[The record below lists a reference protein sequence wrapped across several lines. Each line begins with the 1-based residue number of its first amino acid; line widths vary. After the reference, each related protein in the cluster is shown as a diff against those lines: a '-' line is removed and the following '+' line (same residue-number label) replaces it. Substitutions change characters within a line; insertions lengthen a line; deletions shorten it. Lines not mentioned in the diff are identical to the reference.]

1 MKNLL
6 KISFLF
12 LLMSC
17 NTGGLQSKREIVT
30 VSISPF
36 KYFVK
41 AIGGEDFEINV
52 MVPASA
58 DPHIYEPVPEQI
70 LSLRKSLAYI
80 SDGYLGFEMTW
91 LDRFYETNRSMK
103 KLSLGDN
110 IDLIKAGEHSEGDH
124 LEGADPHYWVSPE
137 CAIRMAASVKE
148 LLCSLKPENSSKY
161 EQNYTTLLGTITGID
176 LKAKELL
183 TEYKGKSFMIFHPA
197 LGYFAREYGLN
208 QIAVEAEGKEPTPSK
223 MKGLIDSAR
232 KNDIRVILVQKG
244 FDMKNAN
251 AIASEIGAKVKV
263 VDPLSEDWQE
273 SMLEVINSIHDSFT
287 VNSK

>member
-12 LLMSC
+12 LLISC
-17 NTGGLQSKREIVT
+17 NTGGLKSSRGIVT

-36 KYFVK
+36 KYFVE

-58 DPHIYEPVPEQI
+58 DPHIYEPVPEQM
-70 LSLRKSLAYI
+70 LSLRKSLAFV

-110 IDLIKAGEHSEGDH
+110 IELIKAEGHSAGDH
-124 LEGADPHYWVSPE
+124 LEGADPHYWVSPK
-137 CAIRMAASVKE
+137 CALSMAASVKE
-148 LLCSLKPENSSKY
+148 LLCSLKPQHSAKY
-161 EQNYTTLLGTITGID
+161 EQNYSLLVKTIGDID
-176 LKAKELL
+176 MKAKELL
-183 TEYKGKSFMIFHPA
+183 SDYKGKSFMIFHPS
-197 LGYFAREYGLN
+197 LEYFARDYGLN

-223 MKGLIDSAR
+223 MKGLIDLAR
-232 KNDIRVILVQKG
+232 ANDIKVIFVQKG

-251 AIASEIGAKVKV
+251 AIASEIGARVKV
-263 VDPLSEDWQE
+263 IDPLSESWKE
-273 SMLEVINSIHDSFT
+273 SMMEVIISIHDSFT
-287 VNSK
+287 SNGK